1 MTFFSEIT
9 SENPLLLIGA
19 GNMGGA
25 LLKGW
30 VKAGLKE
37 AAVVAVDPRGEEV
50 IRTSL
55 GLQKIEVL
63 EHLVDYDPSRV
74 PRLIV
79 FAVKPQFM
87 ADVFQA
93 AHSIP
98 LGNTLLVSVAA
109 GKRIETFEEKF
120 GKSFPIVRIMPNTPA
135 AIGKG
140 ISAIFGNPAAT
151 DQDLDNAEELAAVV
165 GEVVRVPDEDAIDIV
180 TCLSGSGPAYFYYFI
195 EALAEA
201 GFAAGLNEDLAYQLA
216 KETFIGSAALMQIT
230 GEEAAPLRQ
239 KVSSPGGT
247 TEAALGVMMKD
258 EALAK
263 LIEKAVLTAVKRSR
277 ELSD

>member
-9 SENPLLLIGA
+9 SESPLLLIGA

-25 LLKGW
+25 MLKGW

-37 AAVVAVDPRGEEV
+37 GAVVAVDPRGEEA

-165 GEVVRVPDEDAIDIV
+165 GEVVRVPDENAIDIV

-239 KVSSPGGT
+239 KVTSPGGT

>member
-9 SENPLLLIGA
+9 AQSPLLLIGA

-25 LLKGW
+25 MLKGW

-37 AAVVAVDPRGEEV
+37 AAVVAVDPRGEEA

-239 KVSSPGGT
+239 KVTSPGGT
-247 TEAALGVMMKD
+247 TEAALGVLMKD

>member
-9 SENPLLLIGA
+9 SQSPLLLIGA

-25 LLKGW
+25 MLKGW

-37 AAVVAVDPRGEEV
+37 AAVVVVDPRGEEE

-55 GLQKIEVL
+55 GLKKIEVL
-63 EHLVDYDPSRV
+63 EHLVDYNPARV

-87 ADVFQA
+87 ADVFQSS
-93 AHSIP
+93 HSIP

-109 GKRIETFEEKF
+109 GKRIEVFEEKF

-140 ISAIFGNPAAT
+140 ISAIFGNRAAT
-151 DQDLDNAEELAAVV
+151 EQDLDNAEELASVV

-180 TCLSGSGPAYFYYFI
+180 TGLSGSGPAYFYYFI

-201 GFAAGLNEDLAYQLA
+201 GFAAGLNEDLAYKLA
-216 KETFIGSAALMQIT
+216 RETFIGSAALMQIT

-239 KVSSPGGT
+239 KVTSPGGT

-258 EALAK
+258 EALSK

>member
-25 LLKGW
+25 MLTGW

-37 AAVVAVDPRGEEV
+37 DAVIAVDPRGQET
-50 IRTSL
+50 IRSSL

-98 LGNTLLVSVAA
+98 LGNTLLISVAA

-140 ISAIFGNPAAT
+140 ISAIFGNRAAS

-165 GEVVRVPDEDAIDIV
+165 GEVVRVKGEDDIDVV

-216 KETFIGSAALMQIT
+216 KETFIGSAALMQVT
-230 GEEAAPLRQ
+230 GEEAAPLRK
-239 KVSSPGGT
+239 KVTSPGGT
-247 TEAALGVMMKD
+247 TEAALGVLMNN
-258 EALAK
+258 EVLVK

-277 ELSD
+277 ELSG